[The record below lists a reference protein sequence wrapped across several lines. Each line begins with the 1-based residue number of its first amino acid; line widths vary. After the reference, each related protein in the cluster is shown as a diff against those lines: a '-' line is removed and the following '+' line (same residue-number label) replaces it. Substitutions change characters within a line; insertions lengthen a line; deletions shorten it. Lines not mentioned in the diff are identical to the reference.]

1 MRKLLK
7 WLLIALVLMIAAA
20 LVLSLI
26 YRDRITRLLAV
37 NSLFSEEKIVGNFSN
52 MKGMFFNAPIPPEG
66 PGDEVEEWPRWPA
79 PLPSSFPHDGNDIA
93 TGTFLEE
100 TATTSLLVVRNG
112 AITFEEYYLGTK
124 PDDLRISWSVAKSFL
139 SAVFGIAVENDQ
151 IESLDD
157 PVTKYVPALTGTAYD
172 GVTIRNTL
180 NMATGVKFN
189 EDYLDFWSDINKM
202 GRTLAL
208 GTSMDDFAASL
219 DERVREQ
226 GTVRQYTSIDTHVL
240 AMVLRAATGRSLIE
254 LVGEQIVGAIGFEK
268 APYYLTDGEG
278 VAFALA
284 GLNLTTRDYARFG
297 QMFLQHGKWYG
308 KQIVPREWADQ
319 SVVATAPAQSV
330 REDGFG
336 YGYQWWIPPGAADGE
351 FMARGI
357 YDQYIYVNRNTN
369 SVIVK
374 TSANRKFREPGNAER
389 TVAFFRAVAGAK

>member
-7 WLLIALVLMIAAA
+7 WLLVAIILLVVAAVILG
-20 LVLSLI
+20 LV
-26 YRDRITRLLAV
+26 YRDRVTRLLAV

-52 MKGMFFNAPIPPEG
+52 MQGMFFNAPIPAEG
-66 PGDEVEEWPRWPA
+66 PGDAVEEWPRWPA
-79 PLPSSFPHDGNDIA
+79 PLPASFKYEGSEIA
-93 TGTFLEE
+93 TTDFLRDS
-100 TATTSLLVVRNG
+100 ATTSLLVVHNG

-139 SAVFGIAVENDQ
+139 SAVFGIAVNEGK

-157 PVTKYVPALTGTAYD
+157 PVTKYVPALVGTAYD

-180 NMATGVKFN
+180 NMSTGVKFN

-219 DERVREQ
+219 KERVREQ
-226 GTVRQYTSIDTHVL
+226 GEMRQYTSIDTHVL
-240 AMVLRAATGRSLIE
+240 AMVLRAATGRSVID

-278 VAFALA
+278 IAFALG

-308 KQIVPREWADQ
+308 EQIVPRDWVDQ
-319 SVVATAPAQSV
+319 SVIATAPEQSA

-336 YGYQWWIPPGAADGE
+336 YGYQWWIPPGAAEGE

-374 TSANRKFREPGNAER
+374 TSANRKFREPGNTER
-389 TVAFFRAVAGAK
+389 TLSFFRAVAGVE